1 MRTSEGKTRF
11 QHRRQSIYLSSELRV
26 PEWGAALLEEWLLSM
41 RSAVNRPK
49 DRTQRIN
56 EIKRL
61 KLSIE
66 RNLESASLAKVG
78 EEQVMLEG
86 QLDRINDR
94 LAN

>member
-1 MRTSEGKTRF
+1 
-11 QHRRQSIYLSSELRV
+11 
-26 PEWGAALLEEWLLSM
+26 M

-66 RNLESASLAKVG
+66 RNLESASLTKVAD
-78 EEQVMLEG
+78 EATSLDG
-86 QLDRINDR
+86 QLDRINNR

>member
-1 MRTSEGKTRF
+1 
-11 QHRRQSIYLSSELRV
+11 
-26 PEWGAALLEEWLLSM
+26 M

-86 QLDRINDR
+86 NST
-94 LAN
+94 ASTTA